1 MAGSGSGSGSRRKT
15 SVRATRGAVARS
27 AATTRARSSAPTRS
41 RASAKTSSRAS
52 ANTRA
57 GARSAVQIKWVRLGM
72 LVLVL
77 IAASLYVTPLR
88 DFFTQQTKYAQQQ
101 AILSAARR
109 ENRALTAQVAELK
122 TTQFVLET
130 AREDFQLVPPG
141 MQEFVVKGLPRAKT
155 TADTADAADA
165 TPRRVTMS
173 LGERL
178 SDLWHTILQ

>member
-1 MAGSGSGSGSRRKT
+1 MASSGSRRKPPA
-15 SVRATRGAVARS
+15 RATRGS
-27 AATTRARSSAPTRS
+27 ATSRS
-41 RASAKTSSRAS
+41 RASTKTSSRAS
-52 ANTRA
+52 TETRSR
-57 GARSAVQIKWVRLGM
+57 ARSTVQIKWLRLGM

-88 DFFTQQTKYAQQQ
+88 DFFTQQTKYAQQR

-109 ENRALTAQVAELK
+109 ENRALTAQVAKLK

-130 AREDFQLVPPG
+130 AREDYQLVPSG
-141 MQEFVVKGLPRAKT
+141 MQGFVVKGLPRVKT
-155 TADTADAADA
+155 TADVTDA
-165 TPRRVTMS
+165 TPGPVKMS

>member
-1 MAGSGSGSGSRRKT
+1 MASSGSRRKT
-15 SVRATRGAVARS
+15 PARATRRS
-27 AATTRARSSAPTRS
+27 AKTRARSSAPTRS
-41 RASAKTSSRAS
+41 RASAKT
-52 ANTRA
+52 RA
-57 GARSAVQIKWVRLGM
+57 GAKSTVQIKWLRLGM

-88 DFFTQQTKYAQQQ
+88 DFFTQQTKYAQQR

-109 ENRALTAQVAELK
+109 ENRALTAQVAKLK

-130 AREDFQLVPPG
+130 AREDYQLVPSG
-141 MQEFVVKGLPRAKT
+141 MQGFVVKGLPRVKT
-155 TADTADAADA
+155 TIGATDA

>member
-1 MAGSGSGSGSRRKT
+1 MAGSGSRRKT
-15 SVRATRGAVARS
+15 SARVTRSSATAG
-27 AATTRARSSAPTRS
+27 ARSSAPARS
-41 RASAKTSSRAS
+41 RASAKTSSRTS
-52 ANTRA
+52 ANTRSR
-57 GARSAVQIKWVRLGM
+57 ARSAVQIKWVRLGM

-88 DFFTQQTKYAQQQ
+88 DFFTQQTKYAQQR

-109 ENRALTAQVAELK
+109 DNRALTAQVAKLK

-130 AREDFQLVPPG
+130 AREDFQLVPSG
-141 MQEFVVKGLPRAKT
+141 MQGFVVKGLPRVKT
-155 TADTADAADA
+155 TADA
-165 TPRRVTMS
+165 TDTTPQRATMS